1 MKTVFSIIFVKCAVS
16 SVHWMLILYWRFI
29 MKKTVPFFMVLVSLC
44 CIVTMV
50 LPSIA
55 AAQSKE
61 KPIKIG
67 GSLAITGPLADN
79 AKWVKLGYEYWA
91 EKVNKSG
98 GLLGRPVELIIYNDE
113 GKPDKAV
120 QLLEKAI
127 TVDKVDLLLG
137 GYGGASVAAQMPL
150 AERYGMV
157 YVSMGGHMTSFS
169 QGFKYSFSA
178 TPMMGEWLGDA
189 FFKFLESLPA
199 KDRPK
204 SVAYIRLNNPIGRSG
219 EATERKWAEKLGM
232 KIVLEEY
239 YDSPLASADALIS
252 KAKDAQAELLYCT
265 QFLPDAV
272 LTVRS
277 AKALGYNPKFF
288 QQSIAATSPAWAKIL
303 GPDANYAYQAV
314 IMTNSLPYPGIAELN
329 KVAKEKFN
337 EPDAPEYF
345 LFGYSWMETLQRG
358 VEGAKS
364 LKQDAIRDYLRKN
377 EISIISGK
385 FRFDEKGLPPQYSY
399 VVQVQNGQTV
409 VVYPS
414 AQATKKAIYPKPPWG
429 K

>member
-1 MKTVFSIIFVKCAVS
+1 MKSQRLWANAVAICA
-16 SVHWMLILYWRFI
+16 LLTFI
-29 MKKTVPFFMVLVSLC
+29 AVPF
-44 CIVTMV
+44 
-50 LPSIA
+50 A
-55 AAQSKE
+55 ASAQTKT
-61 KPIKIG
+61 KPIRLG

-79 AKWVKLGYEYWA
+79 AKWIQRGYEYWA

-98 GLLGRPVELIIYNDE
+98 GLLGRPVELVIYDDE

-120 QLLEKAI
+120 QLMEKAI

-137 GYGGASVAAQMPL
+137 GYAGASCAAQMPL

-178 TPMMGEWLGDA
+178 TPMMGEWLGEA
-189 FFKFLESLPA
+189 FFKFLESLPPN
-199 KDRPK
+199 DRPK
-204 SVAYIRLNNPIGRSG
+204 TVAYIRVNNPIGRSG
-219 EATERKWAEKLGM
+219 QAVERKWAEKLGM
-232 KIVLEEY
+232 KIVVEEY

-252 KAKDAQAELLYCT
+252 KAKERNAELLYCT
-265 QFLPDAV
+265 QFFPDAV
-272 LTVRS
+272 LMVRS

-288 QQSIAATSPAWAKIL
+288 QQSIAATSPAWAKTL
-303 GPDANYAYQAV
+303 GPDGNYVYQSV
-314 IMTNSLPYPGIAELN
+314 IMTNSLPFPEIAELN
-329 KVAKEKFN
+329 KVAKERWG

-345 LFGYSWMETLQRG
+345 LFGYSWPETLQRG

-364 LKQDAIRDYLRKN
+364 LSQDAIRDYLRTH
-377 EISIISGK
+377 EVSIISGK
-385 FRFDEKGLPPQYSY
+385 FKFDDKGLPPEYSY
-399 VVQVQNGQTV
+399 VVQVQKGQTK

-414 AQATKKAIYPKPPWG
+414 DRSTAKAIYPKPAWE